1 MLRNM
6 QFFIINQANN
16 AILIISYMKKK
27 TQNIVNASTKD
38 MHLY

>member
-16 AILIISYMKKK
+16 AILMISYVKKI
-27 TQNIVNASTKD
+27 TQSVENASTED